1 MPATYDT
8 KAPDYARHRSSQQF
22 VVETLARLRA
32 RAPGDQLLEVG
43 CGTCDYAASM
53 AESAAGAVYAL
64 DPSPGM
70 LRYGACVDR
79 LFRVQGDAVALPF
92 ADDSLDMIYSVNMV
106 HHLASAGPYFGEA
119 ARVLRSG
126 GMMCTATDSEA
137 IIRRRK
143 PLTRY
148 WPSTVPV
155 ELARYH
161 DIAVLEE
168 AMSTAGFGPPSRWEG
183 RETFTIVDAG
193 PYRDKAFSCLGLIP
207 DEDFARGLDAMET
220 DLGAGP
226 LEGASELLFLWA
238 ERL

>member
-8 KAPDYARHRSSQQF
+8 KAPAYARHRSRQQF

-32 RAPGDQLLEVG
+32 RAPGDELLEVG
-43 CGTCDYAASM
+43 CGTCDYAAFM
-53 AESAAGAVYAL
+53 ARSVTGAVYAL
-64 DPSPGM
+64 DPSLGM
-70 LRYGACVDR
+70 LRHGARGDR
-79 LFRVQGDAVALPF
+79 LFRLQGDAVALPF
-92 ADDSLDMIYSVNMV
+92 ADDSLDMIYSVNMI
-106 HHLASAGPYFGEA
+106 HHLALAGPYFEEA

-126 GMMCTATDSEA
+126 GILCTATDSEA
-137 IIRRRK
+137 IIRRRN

-148 WPSTVPV
+148 WPATVAV

-161 DIAVLEE
+161 DIADLEA
-168 AMSTAGFGPPSRWEG
+168 AMAAAGFGPPSKHEG
-183 RETFTIVDAG
+183 RETFTVVDAG

-207 DEDFARGLDAMET
+207 DADFVRGLDAMET
-220 DLGAGP
+220 DLEAGP